1 VSDHVVVVGSSV
13 GGVRSVQ
20 ELRRLGFEGEITLVG
35 DESETPYDKPP
46 LSKQLLLGTQTEAEI
61 SLLGEGGFEALG
73 TDARLGVR
81 ATGLDIDS
89 MSVSLADGDELEYDA
104 LVIAT
109 GVRPRTLAPSLT
121 ELDSVYTV
129 RELRDSRALA
139 ARAGHGPVVIVGAGF
154 IGAEIA
160 SSFRSLGADVTMTE
174 ALATPFARAL
184 GAEVG
189 GLLTGLHRENGVNLV
204 TEAAVDK
211 IEKIGDTTLVTLA
224 DGRVLEAATVV
235 VGIGAQPNSE
245 WLDGS
250 GLKIQ
255 DGVWV
260 DAGCAVLAS
269 GFGPHAEGVY
279 AIGDVARQVD
289 PATNKDYRVEH
300 WTNAVEQAHVVAR
313 QIVDPTAAPEPLKAP
328 YFWSDQFG
336 LKIQMVGR
344 PPEGTAVTAH
354 GFEVSGAEK
363 TVAIYENDGRVA
375 AAVTLGWPRAIAA
388 CRRAWEDKAS
398 VADLVATLSGL
409 ADRSRRPAVV

>member
-13 GGVRSVQ
+13 GGVRTLQ
-20 ELRRLGFEGEITLVG
+20 ELRRLGFDGDITIVGE
-35 DESETPYDKPP
+35 ERETPYDKPP

-61 SLLGEGGFEALG
+61 SLLDEGGFDVLKA
-73 TDARLGVR
+73 DARLGVR
-81 ATGLDIDS
+81 ATALDIDS
-89 MSVSLADGDELEYDA
+89 MSVALSDGDEIEYDA

-109 GVRPRTLAPSLT
+109 GVRPRTLSPVLD
-121 ELDSVYTV
+121 ELDGVFTV

-139 ARAGHGPVVIVGAGF
+139 ARAGLGPVAVVGAGF

-160 SSFRSLGADVTMTE
+160 ASFRKLGAEVTMTE
-174 ALATPFARAL
+174 ALQTPFARAL

-189 GLLTGLHRENGVNLV
+189 GLLAGLHQENGVELM
-204 TEAAVDK
+204 TEAAVET
-211 IEKIGDTTLVTLA
+211 IEKSGDITLVRLA
-224 DGRVLEAATVV
+224 DGRTVEAATVV
-235 VGIGAQPNSE
+235 VGIGAQPNTE
-245 WLDGS
+245 WLDDS
-250 GLKIQ
+250 GLQIA

-260 DAGCAVLAS
+260 DAGCAVLAN

-328 YFWSDQFG
+328 YFWSDQFD
-336 LKIQMVGR
+336 LKVQMVGR
-344 PPEGTAVTAH
+344 PAEATAVTTH
-354 GFEVSGAEK
+354 RFDVSGTEK
-363 TVAIYENDGRVA
+363 TVAIYEADGRVA

-388 CRRAWEDKAS
+388 CRRAWEVKAD
-398 VADLVATLSGL
+398 VASLLSSLSGL
-409 ADRSRRPAVV
+409 ADRRRPVAV